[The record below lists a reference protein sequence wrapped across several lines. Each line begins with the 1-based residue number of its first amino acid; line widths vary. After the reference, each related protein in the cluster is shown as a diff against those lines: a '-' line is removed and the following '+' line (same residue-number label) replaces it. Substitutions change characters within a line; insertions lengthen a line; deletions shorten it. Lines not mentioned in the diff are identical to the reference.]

1 MKQLSI
7 QTNSKT
13 YDVLVGNNLLNEQYF
28 KEFSNR
34 ESLLI
39 IDSGVPVHLQKEVSA
54 ILKGMSSN
62 FSKTVSYTH
71 LTLPT
76 ISDV

>member
-13 YDVLVGNNLLNEQYF
+13 YDVLVGNNLLNEQYI
-28 KEFSNR
+28 KEFSDR

-39 IDSGVPVHLQKEVSA
+39 IDSG
-54 ILKGMSSN
+54 SS
-62 FSKTVSYTH
+62 STYTKRGQCDTQRH
-71 LTLPT
+71 VL
-76 ISDV
+76 

>member
-13 YDVLVGNNLLNEQYF
+13 YDVLVGNNLLNEQYI
-28 KEFSNR
+28 KEFSDR

-39 IDSGVPVHLQKEVSA
+39 ID
-54 ILKGMSSN
+54 
-62 FSKTVSYTH
+62 
-71 LTLPT
+71 
-76 ISDV
+76 

>member
-13 YDVLVGNNLLNEQYF
+13 YDVLVGKNLLNEQYI

-39 IDSGVPVHLQKEVSA
+39 IDSGVPVHIQKEVLSL
-54 ILKGMSSN
+54 I
-62 FSKTVSYTH
+62 H
-71 LTLPT
+71 
-76 ISDV
+76 I